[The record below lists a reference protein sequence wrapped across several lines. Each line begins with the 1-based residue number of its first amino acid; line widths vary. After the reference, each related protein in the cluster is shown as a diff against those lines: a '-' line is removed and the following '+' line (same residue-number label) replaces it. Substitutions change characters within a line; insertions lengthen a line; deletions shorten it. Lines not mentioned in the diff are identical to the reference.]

1 MNEMEFY
8 TAEVEALDL
17 EVTDFLND
25 LNIALGH
32 DYQPPGWVPFR
43 QFSFDPGKLIPDEL
57 PLFERLTQAY
67 KALDESHKP
76 HARLV
81 VHKALAR
88 CARSPLG
95 LRRSLACLD
104 LAHEIDPSIGSE
116 ELYLDLT
123 LRPNDENEL
132 SEWIW
137 QLVRR
142 WHKWNV
148 KVVGTTV
155 FWTKVA
161 KKIAPKGIMGLMRY
175 FHAQNASENAECW
188 TSMRRIAIERIEQ
201 EQATLHEVGYDPDI
215 IKENIAS
222 LIVPPEPTE
231 ESFSLEGMAPGQEK
245 MYESLR
251 LTLRPELHRAPSGK
265 VKEETEWLA
274 DQGEAEWA
282 DYREAA

>member
-1 MNEMEFY
+1 MKEMESY

-17 EVTDFLND
+17 EVTGFLND

-32 DYQPPGWVPFR
+32 DYQPPGWLPFR
-43 QFSFDPGKLIPDEL
+43 QFSFDPGKLITGEL
-57 PLFERLTQAY
+57 PLFEKLAQAY
-67 KALDESHKP
+67 KALDKSHKP

-81 VHKALAR
+81 VHKALIR

-116 ELYLDLT
+116 ELYVDLT
-123 LRPNDENEL
+123 LRPNDESEL
-132 SEWIW
+132 SEWLW

-148 KVVGTTV
+148 KVVGNTIFWTTV
-155 FWTKVA
+155 A
-161 KKIAPKGIMGLMRY
+161 DKIAPKGIMELLRY
-175 FHAQNASENAECW
+175 FHAQNASENPGCW
-188 TSMRRIAIERIEQ
+188 TFMRRIAIDRIEQ
-201 EQATLHEVGYDPDI
+201 EQAALHEVGYDPDI

-231 ESFSLEGMAPGQEK
+231 ESFIQEGATVEHEK

-251 LTLRPELHRAPSGK
+251 RTLRRELHQVPPGK
-265 VKEETEWLA
+265 IKEETEWLVG
-274 DQGEAEWA
+274 QEEAEWA